1 MNSQDRYRILSN
13 IVSQKGTDNVDLYAE
28 LAKAESMVNL
38 MDTQK
43 AMATSA
49 NNAQVQQPMG
59 PQQPTQMSPPNVAP
73 M

>member
-43 AMATSA
+43 AMSVVA
-49 NNAQVQQPMG
+49 NNTPTA
-59 PQQPTQMSPPNVAP
+59 QPTTPPNVQP

>member
-1 MNSQDRYRILSN
+1 MTSQDRYRILSN

-49 NNAQVQQPMG
+49 NMAQVDSNVEQ
-59 PQQPTQMSPPNVAP
+59 PQQPTTPPEVQP

>member
-1 MNSQDRYRILSN
+1 MNSRDRYRILSN

-43 AMATSA
+43 AMSVVA
-49 NNAQVQQPMG
+49 NNAPTTQPTTPPEVQPM
-59 PQQPTQMSPPNVAP
+59 
-73 M
+73 

>member
-43 AMATSA
+43 AMA
-49 NNAQVQQPMG
+49 VQQPMQ
-59 PQQPTQMSPPNVAP
+59 PQEPTTPPEVTP

>member
-28 LAKAESMVNL
+28 LAKAEGTINL
-38 MDTQK
+38 LDTQK
-43 AMATSA
+43 AMATSV
-49 NNAQVQQPMG
+49 NNAQVQQP
-59 PQQPTQMSPPNVAP
+59 TTPPNVQP

>member
-1 MNSQDRYRILSN
+1 MNATDRFKILSN
-13 IVSQKGTDNVDLYAE
+13 ISAQKGTDNVDLYAE

-43 AMATSA
+43 AMA
-49 NNAQVQQPMG
+49 VQQPME
-59 PQQPTQMSPPNVAP
+59 PQQPTQMSPPNVQP

>member
-38 MDTQK
+38 LDTQK
-43 AMATSA
+43 AMATSV
-49 NNAQVQQPMG
+49 NNAQVGSNMEQT
-59 PQQPTQMSPPNVAP
+59 QQPTIPPNVQP

>member
-1 MNSQDRYRILSN
+1 MTSQDRYRILSN
-13 IVSQKGTDNVDLYAE
+13 IAAQKGTDNVDLYAE

-43 AMATSA
+43 AMATVA
-49 NNAQVQQPMG
+49 NNAQVQQPTD
-59 PQQPTQMSPPNVAP
+59 PSIPPNVTP